1 MSPARCSCW
10 ATDCKARLRAL
21 QAARNAAAEASH
33 TFYGSYSSAIYPH
46 GCIMWSLN
54 HENPSPALPHVLFW
68 NDCHGGTVDFLAKL
82 LCRVPSGAGAK
93 GAGIV
98 TLEEIFGSS
107 L

>member
-1 MSPARCSCW
+1 LIHT
-10 ATDCKARLRAL
+10 ATCEAFNPIPDRAGCD
-21 QAARNAAAEASH
+21 AAATLAGVGTSH
-33 TFYGSYSSAIYPH
+33 PSSNCAYPH

-68 NDCHGGTVDFLAKL
+68 NNCPGGTVDFLAKL

-107 L
+107 R